1 MTGTLLC
8 FGLGYSAEVL
18 AARLAA
24 RGWTVRGTRRDE
36 ASCARM
42 RGCGYRMLAY
52 DGSAPLPDQA
62 LDGVTHVLTSVPPG
76 ADGDPVLRD
85 HGEALQACGTL
96 RWVGVL
102 GSTAVYGDAGGAWV
116 DESSPTRPTSA
127 RGERRLAAEEAW
139 FASGL
144 PVHLFRLAGIYGPG
158 RSALDRLRAGVAQ
171 RVVKAGHVFSRIHV
185 ADIANVLE
193 ASIARPRPGTVWNV
207 ADDEPAGSDVVL
219 AYAAEL
225 LGVPVPPAVPYE
237 EADLSEMALSFYRDD
252 KRVSNA
258 RIRTELGV
266 DLAYPT
272 YREGLAALLPQL
284 R

>member
-24 RGWTVRGTRRDE
+24 RGWTIRGTRRDE
-36 ASCARM
+36 ASCARS
-42 RGCGYRMLAY
+42 RGLGYEMAAY
-52 DGSAPLPDQA
+52 DSAAPVPGPFLA
-62 LDGVTHVLTSVPPG
+62 GVTHVLTSVPPS
-76 ADGDPVLRD
+76 ADGDPVLAD
-85 HGEALQACGTL
+85 HADALRACATL
-96 RWVGVL
+96 AWVGVL

-116 DESSPTRPTSA
+116 DESSPTRPASE
-127 RGERRLAAEEAW
+127 RGERRLAAERAW
-139 FASGL
+139 LASGL
-144 PVHLFRLAGIYGPG
+144 PVHVFRLAGIYGPG
-158 RSALDRLRAGVAQ
+158 RSALDQLSAGLA
-171 RVVKAGHVFSRIHV
+171 RRIVKPGHVFSRIHV
-185 ADIANVLE
+185 ADIARVLE
-193 ASIARPRPGTVWNV
+193 ASIARPRPGAIYNV

-225 LGVPVPPAVPYE
+225 LGVPVPPAIPYASAE
-237 EADLSEMALSFYRDD
+237 LSEMAQGFYRDD

-272 YREGLAALLPQL
+272 YREGLAALLPL
-284 R
+284 RP